1 MLKFSRAI
9 FCNFH
14 LEPKLWRHKWRHFPF
29 CKTCRRAIWFP
40 PLDSSE
46 DFMRRGGL
54 CFLYLLYFPSYDV
67 INNVIMSDAD
77 CTPGREPRSVAAS
90 VYQKLLKLL
99 IYHRTIKKLND
110 GLCRDS
116 MLGFCIEHVLVWF
129 VKNQN
134 MLIIIC
140 VLYQKVCVIG

>member
-1 MLKFSRAI
+1 
-9 FCNFH
+9 
-14 LEPKLWRHKWRHFPF
+14 
-29 CKTCRRAIWFP
+29 
-40 PLDSSE
+40 
-46 DFMRRGGL
+46 
-54 CFLYLLYFPSYDV
+54 
-67 INNVIMSDAD
+67 MSDAD

-99 IYHRTIKKLND
+99 IYHRTIKKLNG